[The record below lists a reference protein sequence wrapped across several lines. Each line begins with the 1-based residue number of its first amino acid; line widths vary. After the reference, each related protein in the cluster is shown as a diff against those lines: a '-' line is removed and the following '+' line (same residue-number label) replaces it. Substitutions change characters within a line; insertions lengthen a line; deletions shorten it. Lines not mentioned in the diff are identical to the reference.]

1 VQVVNQAAQSQVPS
15 GVGREQQLAAAN
27 SAPPS
32 PTTASRAAA
41 PAAAGGLLARP
52 RFAFDYTIRR
62 DSLTVRPLAAGFL
75 QVTAQTS
82 SGQQLV
88 LQPASRLES
97 GTSVS
102 IAIPA
107 GSATLTVEFSA
118 KAASRDLVNSVASRY
133 SATVQKAAKAP
144 AKASVSK
151 EKTGHVEEPLPAV
164 DPSVSIILAVP
175 TE

>member
-1 VQVVNQAAQSQVPS
+1 
-15 GVGREQQLAAAN
+15 
-27 SAPPS
+27 
-32 PTTASRAAA
+32 
-41 PAAAGGLLARP
+41 
-52 RFAFDYTIRR
+52 
-62 DSLTVRPLAAGFL
+62 
-75 QVTAQTS
+75 
-82 SGQQLV
+82 V

-102 IAIPA
+102 IAVPA

-118 KAASRDLVNSVASRY
+118 KVPARDLVNSVDSRE
-133 SATVQKAAKAP
+133 ADTVQKAAKAR

-164 DPSVSIILAVP
+164 DPSVSIVLAVP